1 MTIKELRA
9 EKKLSQKAFGE
20 SLGISAAAVA
30 KLEKDNKPSEKVIKA
45 VKDVYGVDLT
55 VEGAA
60 EAVKEPAKK
69 APAKKAPAKKEAEP
83 KAAAEKK
90 EEEPKAAPAKEE
102 KKEEKKPAKKPAKKA
117 EVKKVEAEK
126 PAEEKKPAKKASA
139 KAAKT
144 EVFIQSAMGGTITV
158 EDILGRLDA
167 VDTVYIKV
175 EENKAYWVKGDKNGS
190 INLW

>member
-45 VKDVYGVDLT
+45 VKDVYGVDL
-55 VEGAA
+55 AA
-60 EAVKEPAKK
+60 EAAEAPKATKKAAPKAAEEKKAEPKKAAKK
-69 APAKKAPAKKEAEP
+69 AEP
-83 KAAAEKK
+83 KAAEEK
-90 EEEPKAAPAKEE
+90 PVEE
-102 KKEEKKPAKKPAKKA
+102 KKTAKKA
-117 EVKKVEAEK
+117 
-126 PAEEKKPAKKASA
+126 PG
-139 KAAKT
+139 KT

-158 EDILGRLDA
+158 EEVLSRLDA

-175 EENKAYWVKGDKNGS
+175 EENKAYWVKGDENGS
-190 INLW
+190 VDLW

>member
-45 VKDVYGVDLT
+45 VKDVYGVDL
-55 VEGAA
+55 AA
-60 EAVKEPAKK
+60 EAAEAPKATKKAAPKAAEEKKAAKK
-69 APAKKAPAKKEAEP
+69 AEP
-83 KAAAEKK
+83 KAAEEK
-90 EEEPKAAPAKEE
+90 PVEE
-102 KKEEKKPAKKPAKKA
+102 KKTAKKPAKKA
-117 EVKKVEAEK
+117 TG
-126 PAEEKKPAKKASA
+126 
-139 KAAKT
+139 KT

-158 EDILGRLDA
+158 EEVLSRLDA

-175 EENKAYWVKGDKNGS
+175 EENKAYWVKGDENGS
-190 INLW
+190 VDLW